1 MLSTHP
7 KMADVFL
14 VHRAQKTTFCTS
26 DLFSIMHIL
35 SLNANRFALSGLP
48 TQWEYA
54 TLLGP
59 LSTV

>member
-1 MLSTHP
+1 
-7 KMADVFL
+7 MADVFL

-59 LSTV
+59 LSTA